1 MVQLYVIIMQKTME
15 ERTSRQTKSM
25 LNKRDEQNNLTRS
38 ERGDPMFS
46 RRFPSAKSLLGDQT
60 LLMEPLQVF

>member
-15 ERTSRQTKSM
+15 ERTSGQTMSV

-38 ERGDPMFS
+38 ERGSNTPGVKH
-46 RRFPSAKSLLGDQT
+46 ALA
-60 LLMEPLQVF
+60 LQS